1 MKKCNSCGMQVE
13 DQATVCSLC
22 GSHDLSELEAP
33 QTSVPTQNV
42 TPAEPDLGNGNVVA
56 GIVGAFLFALLGGL
70 LYFVIYQVGIIA
82 GICGLAIFVLA
93 NFGYTLFAKS
103 NKNSMV
109 GLVVSVVMMI
119 VMIFV
124 AEYTCLSYEI
134 FKAFKAYDITF
145 FDAVQATPQFMKEP
159 EVIGS
164 VLKDLG
170 FAYLFG
176 IIASI
181 SNIKNMAKANKK

>member
-22 GSHDLSELEAP
+22 GSSDLSEMEAV
-33 QTSVPTQNV
+33 QTAVPAQDV
-42 TPAEPDLGNGNVVA
+42 TPAEQDLGNGNVVA
-56 GIVGAFLFALLGGL
+56 GIVGAFLFSLIGAA
-70 LYFVIYQVGIIA
+70 LYFVIYQVGVIA

-124 AEYTCLSYEI
+124 AEYTCLCYEVYD
-134 FKAFKAYDITF
+134 AFKDLGISF
-145 FDAVQATPQFMKEP
+145 FDAVRATPQFIVEP
-159 EVIGS
+159 EILQSVI
-164 VLKDLG
+164 KDLG

-176 IIASI
+176 IIATI
-181 SNIKNMAKANKK
+181 SNIKNIAKANKK